1 MIPLSVPHF
10 SGNEWTYVKECID
23 TNWVSSAGRFVDLFE
38 ERMADYL
45 GIEYGVAVVNGTAAI
60 HLALKLTGVEPGDR
74 VLVPSLTFI
83 ASVNPI
89 KYCGA
94 EPVFV
99 EVNRETWGMDPAAA
113 AAKVEELEAKGQKVK
128 AMIVVHLFG
137 HPVDLDPLVELCRR
151 HNIWL
156 IEDATEALGSE
167 YRGKKAGTIG
177 DIGCFSFNGNKL
189 ITTGGGGMLVT
200 REQSLAEKA
209 RYLSQQAKDDP
220 ENFIHR
226 EIGYNYRLTN
236 IQAALGVAQLEQI
249 NGFLK
254 KKKAIAAWY
263 SQELASLDGITLTP
277 EQPWANNSFWLY
289 SILVDPLKFG
299 MGSRELIQY
308 LRRNG
313 VQSRPFFYPV
323 HRLPMYE
330 ACDRTEMKET
340 MLLWE
345 EGVNLPSSVSLTEE
359 DLHRVVEVIRQA
371 HLESIGAVR

>member
-1 MIPLSVPHF
+1 MIPLSVPQL
-10 SGNEWTYVKECID
+10 SGNEWAYVKECLD
-23 TNWVSSAGRFVDLFE
+23 TNWVSSTGRFVNLFE
-38 ERMADYL
+38 ERMAEYL
-45 GIEYGVAVVNGTAAI
+45 GIEHGVAVVNGTAAI
-60 HLALKLTGVEPGDR
+60 HLALKLAGVDSGDR
-74 VLVPSLTFI
+74 VMVPSLTFI

-94 EPVFV
+94 EPVFID
-99 EVNRETWGMDPAAA
+99 VNRETWGMDPAAA
-113 AAKVEELEAKGQKVK
+113 AAKVAELEAKGQKVK

-137 HPVDLDPLVELCRR
+137 HPVDMDPLLALCRR
-151 HNIWL
+151 HRIWL

-200 REQSLAEKA
+200 RDRSLAEKA

-220 ENFIHR
+220 ENFIHCQ
-226 EIGYNYRLTN
+226 IGFNYRLTN

-249 NGFLK
+249 EGFLAK
-254 KKKAIAAWY
+254 KKTIAAWY
-263 SQELASLDGITLTP
+263 RQELGGLDGIHLTP
-277 EQPWANNSFWLY
+277 EQPWANHSFWLY

-308 LRRNG
+308 LRHHG
-313 VQSRPFFYPV
+313 IQSRPFFYPV

-330 ACDRTEMKET
+330 ECDRTEMGET
-340 MLLWE
+340 IRLWE
-345 EGVNLPSSVSLTEE
+345 EGVNLPSSVSLTEAE
-359 DLHRVVEVIRQA
+359 LHRVVEVIWQA
-371 HLESIGAVR
+371 SRENKGSG